1 MNKVLGYSEC
11 KPSDEIDRDIC
22 KDPEYIRADKEFHKI
37 VKKELSKE
45 KAQDL
50 DDLLGI
56 LLVVVGRAYEYEGVK
71 LGTVLI
77 TDLLHG

>member
-11 KPSDEIDRDIC
+11 KSSDEIDREIC
-22 KDPEYIRADKEFHKI
+22 KNPEYIKADKKFHKI

-50 DDLLGI
+50 EDLLGI
-56 LLVVVGRAYEYEGVK
+56 LLVVVGRAYQHEGIK
-71 LGTVLI
+71 LGTVII